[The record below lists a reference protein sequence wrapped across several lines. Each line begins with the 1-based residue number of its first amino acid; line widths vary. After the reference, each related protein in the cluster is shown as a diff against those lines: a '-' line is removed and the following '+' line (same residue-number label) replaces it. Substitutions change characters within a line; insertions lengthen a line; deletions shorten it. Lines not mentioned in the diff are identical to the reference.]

1 MAGSVT
7 LPELNLTP
15 SPDALPLTSDRQEA
29 ATAEVRAEVTRQ
41 AAAPHRKATTKNITV
56 T

>member
-15 SPDALPLTSDRQEA
+15 SPDALPLASDRQEA
-29 ATAEVRAEVTRQ
+29 ATAEVQAEVTRQ
-41 AAAPHRKATTKNITV
+41 AAAPRKATTKNITV